1 MRRLILLTLV
11 AVGLAPGTWV
21 RSPLPEYT
29 TSQEISVTPLDAP
42 SAESGDFELV
52 GAWQIE
58 SRNADFGSYSAMILL
73 DDGRMLV
80 ASDRGRILEFSV
92 PGAEQSP
99 SRMGWFRPG
108 REVDK
113 HLADIEAMTRDPDSG
128 IIWTAYE
135 GSNAIARL
143 DPDTSAERQV
153 FPAAM
158 KGWSSNAGPEAMVRL
173 DDGRFAVLSEALGGM
188 LGREAPSVIFAGD
201 PVDGAKAKRFTFKAP
216 EGYRATD
223 MTALPDGRV
232 LVLVRKL
239 VFGLPPG
246 FATKLVLADPAD
258 IAEGEAW
265 SGEEVVTL
273 DDIAPSEN
281 YEAIAVEAG
290 DDDSLTVWILSD
302 DNNATLQRTLLLKLR
317 YTPSSPE

>member
-1 MRRLILLTLV
+1 MRRLILLALV
-11 AVGLAPGTWV
+11 AAGLAPGTWV

-29 TSQEISVTPLDAP
+29 TSQQISVTSLDVP
-42 SAESGDFELV
+42 SAESGSFKLI

-58 SRNADFGSYSAMILL
+58 SRNADFGSYSAMVLL
-73 DDGRMLV
+73 DNGRMLA
-80 ASDRGRILEFSV
+80 ASDRGRILEFSAPDGV
-92 PGAEQSP
+92 QTP

-143 DPDTSAERQV
+143 NPDTGAEKQV
-153 FPAAM
+153 FPATM

-173 DDGRFAVLSEALGGM
+173 DDGRFIVLSEALGGM
-188 LGREAPSVIFAGD
+188 LGREAPSAIFASD
-201 PVDGAKAKRFTFKAP
+201 PVAGVKAKRFTFKAP
-216 EGYRATD
+216 KGYRATD

-246 FATKLVLADPAD
+246 FSAMLVLADPAD
-258 IAEGEAW
+258 IADGEAW
-265 SGEEVVTL
+265 SGKEVATL

-290 DDDSLTVWILSD
+290 ADDLLTVWILSD

-317 YTPSSPE
+317 YTPSSPD